1 MAWCFKYGWAVMTM
15 FRAKE
20 RKMKVPSLNGGLARR
35 TLSHL
40 LGGLAAKLF
49 FVTVAICALNAGPV
63 AAANAA
69 SANRNREAT
78 FVESAKVEGAYDRLA
93 SRFAADLFRQALLET
108 EACSFP
114 DLVEASVRLSQTELA
129 ATARVASL
137 DTCSNQSSGCGRA
150 LIFFL
155 LLGNSGSRTR

>member
-1 MAWCFKYGWAVMTM
+1 MTM
-15 FRAKE
+15 FQAKE
-20 RKMKVPSLNGGLARR
+20 QKLRMSWLNGGLARG

-49 FVTVAICALNAGPV
+49 FVMVAIRVLNEGPV

-69 SANRNREAT
+69 SANRNRETT

-93 SRFAADLFRQALLET
+93 SRLAADLFGQALLET
-108 EACSFP
+108 EPSAFP
-114 DLVEASVRLSQTELA
+114 DLVEVSVRMSQAELA
-129 ATARVASL
+129 ATVRVANL
-137 DTCSNQSSGCGRA
+137 DTCSNQSSRCGRA

-155 LLGNSGSRTR
+155 LLGNSDSRTR